1 MNAERLPFA
10 RDRTSREET
19 GPGIRRKVLC
29 YEERMTMVRIAFEA
43 GAKGV
48 EHSHPHLQCSY
59 VESGV
64 FDITIAGRTE
74 RLTAGD
80 SFLGRRTPDIAQ
92 PRSRPGL
99 SSTFSRRCVGTS
111 FEFEAVLRGSSIA
124 NGRDGLGRYFG
135 ELRP

>member
-10 RDRTSREET
+10 RDLDLPWQET

-29 YEERMTMVRIAFEA
+29 YEERMMMVRIAFEA

-80 SFLGRRTPDIAQ
+80 SFLAPPNARHSATAIEAGTLVDVFTPMRQD
-92 PRSRPGL
+92 
-99 SSTFSRRCVGTS
+99 FV
-111 FEFEAVLRGSSIA
+111 
-124 NGRDGLGRYFG
+124 
-135 ELRP
+135 